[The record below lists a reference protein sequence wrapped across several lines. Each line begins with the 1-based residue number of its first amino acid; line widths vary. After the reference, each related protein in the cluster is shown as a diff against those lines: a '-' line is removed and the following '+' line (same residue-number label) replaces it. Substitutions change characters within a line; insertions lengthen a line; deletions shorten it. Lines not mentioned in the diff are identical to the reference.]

1 VLRRRIQSGELAPGA
16 RLPSVASLMSEYGV
30 ARNTAAKAL
39 RMLADEGLVE
49 IVPGWGSFVT
59 GGQQSGT

>member
-1 VLRRRIQSGELAPGA
+1 VLRRRIVSGELPPGA
-16 RLPSVASLMSEYGV
+16 RLPSIAGLMAEYGV

-49 IVPGWGSFVT
+49 IVPGWGSFVVGE
-59 GGQQSGT
+59 GG